1 MICLKSEASSILV
14 QDFTISAVVW
24 TENDDGIENRTF
36 PKPFQGQDRSR
47 THKARPRGKV
57 WCDIYVLKLKSFP
70 ERQQI
75 IIFLK
80 KP

>member
-1 MICLKSEASSILV
+1 MQKKLNRMICLKSEASSILV

-47 THKARPRGKV
+47 TR
-57 WCDIYVLKLKSFP
+57 
-70 ERQQI
+70 
-75 IIFLK
+75 
-80 KP
+80 